1 VQARH
6 VLQCDPSSPDGA
18 HPDGIGA
25 AADAAQNGMAKEYRS
40 VTEGVMLVAMIIG
53 WDYALDWLGYRFPA
67 FQRLNAPSRPATL
80 SSKRLSSFRL
90 ASSRSLPTGASVGP
104 P

>member
-1 VQARH
+1 MH
-6 VLQCDPSSPDGA
+6 CDPSSPDGA
-18 HPDGIGA
+18 HPDRIGA

-67 FQRLNAPSRPATL
+67 FQRLVRPAP
-80 SSKRLSSFRL
+80 
-90 ASSRSLPTGASVGP
+90 LPLVRNGKLLYANMRRELVTREELMTQLRRP
-104 P
+104 